1 MTTDQA
7 EDRLL
12 DKVSTYSRPSELRI
26 TDLRVAT
33 LVGVPFRSTIIRI
46 DTNQGI
52 SGYGEVRDGASK
64 TYALMLKSRLLGE
77 NPCNVDKLFR
87 KIKQFGHHARQ
98 AGGVC
103 GVEMALMD
111 LAGKAY
117 GVPAYALAGGKFRDR
132 VLCYADTPR
141 SADPTRLGER
151 LLERRRRG
159 YKFLKMDVG
168 IDLLWDV
175 PGALIAPPGAR
186 ESMTTMHPFTGIQV
200 TDKGVEFLAAHV
212 AKVRE
217 IVGDD
222 IPLAADHFGHIGI
235 NSCLRIGHALEPF
248 TLAWLEDLIPW
259 QFTAQWRELTT
270 ALATPTCTGEDIY
283 LAENFRPLLERQAVR
298 IIHPDPATS
307 GGILETKR
315 IGDLA
320 EEHGVAMAL
329 HMAGTPIAT
338 LASVHIAAATN
349 NFLALEHHAADIPW
363 WSDLVTGLP
372 QPLVEDGHI
381 TVPDT
386 PGLGFEGIN
395 EDLFREHLDPAD
407 PTFFEDTSAWDSEI
421 VRDRLW
427 S

>member
-1 MTTDQA
+1 MTADPEQ
-7 EDRLL
+7 LL
-12 DKVSTYSRPSELRI
+12 DNVTTHSRPSDLRI
-26 TDLRVAT
+26 TDLRIAT

-52 SGYGEVRDGASK
+52 AGFGEVRDGASK
-64 TYALMLKSRLLGE
+64 TFALLLKARLLGE

-87 KIKQFGHHARQ
+87 KVKQFGHHARQ

-141 SADPTRLGER
+141 SSDPTVLGER
-151 LLERRRRG
+151 LLARRKRG
-159 YKFLKMDVG
+159 YQFLKCDVG

-186 ESMTTMHPFTGIQV
+186 ESRATMHPFTGIQV
-200 TDKGVEFLAAHV
+200 TEKGAEHLAAHV
-212 AKVRE
+212 STVRD
-217 IVGDD
+217 IVGYD
-222 IPLAADHFGHIGI
+222 IPLAVDHFGHIGV
-235 NSCLRIGHALEPF
+235 NSCLRVGHALEPF
-248 TLAWLEDLIPW
+248 TLAWLEDMVPW
-259 QFTAQWRELTT
+259 QLTEQWRELTT
-270 ALATPTCTGEDIY
+270 QLNTPTCTGEDIY
-283 LAENFRPLLERQAVR
+283 LAENFRPLLEREAIRVA
-298 IIHPDPATS
+298 HPDPATS
-307 GGILETKR
+307 GGILETKK

-349 NFLALEHHAADIPW
+349 NFLALEHHAADIPF

-372 QPLVEDGHI
+372 NPLVEDDGHI
-381 TVPDT
+381 AVPEG
-386 PGLGFEGIN
+386 PGLGFDDIN
-395 EDLFREHLDPAD
+395 EELFREHLDPAD
-407 PTFFEDTSAWDSEI
+407 TTFFADSSTWDGELL
-421 VRDRLW
+421 RDRLW